1 MLISSTIRVL
11 SKKKKK
17 KKFHFYLEQTS
28 AAGFHHTTDTP
39 TITSQRLNQSVTE
52 GGGKAAQ
59 NQRTCRQNEG
69 LRGSRRERGRG
80 LVTVPAV
87 WVKKVK
93 HQIMRRVIC

>member
-1 MLISSTIRVL
+1 MRVL
-11 SKKKKK
+11 GKKRV
-17 KKFHFYLEQTS
+17 FQFYLEQTS
-28 AAGFHHTTDTP
+28 AAGFHHTTDAP
-39 TITSQRLNQSVTE
+39 TVITSQRLNQLVTG

-87 WVKKVK
+87 WVKEVK